1 MKTIP
6 NKFRPSSAM
15 ETKYVMRE
23 RLTHGSCLGSYNWQS
38 RVEWYPA
45 GYRLNKKTIFK
56 QFNKLHYLACHSPEP
71 ITKKWQ
77 SAYNNFYKKHF
88 GAHKGASMRYLNKWS
103 CHSWL

>member
-15 ETKYVMRE
+15 DTKSIMRE
-23 RLTHGSCLGSYNWQS
+23 RRKYGSNLGNYNWQS

-45 GYRLNKKTIFK
+45 GFKLNRKTIFK
-56 QFNKLHYLACHSPEP
+56 QFGKLHYLACHSPET

-77 SAYNNFYKKHF
+77 ATYKTFYKKHF
-88 GAHKGASMRYLNKWS
+88 GSFKASVRYLNKWS
-103 CHSWL
+103 CHNWL